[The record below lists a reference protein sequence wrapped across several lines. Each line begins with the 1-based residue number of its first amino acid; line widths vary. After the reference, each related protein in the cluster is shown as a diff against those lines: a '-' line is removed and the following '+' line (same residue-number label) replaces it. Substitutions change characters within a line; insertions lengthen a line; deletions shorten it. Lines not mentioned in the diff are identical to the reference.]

1 MKIFPKIIKL
11 WPAFFFLVLM
21 GLQGCEDKCES
32 VYTYMTYEPVYM
44 SFAEL
49 RSAITE
55 TTPQTI
61 ETPGKIY
68 LYDNYLLINEVNKG
82 IHVIDNENPA
92 SPQKLK
98 FIEIPGNVDMA
109 VKNGFLYADSYVD
122 LVVLDISDINSVKE
136 VNRVEDVFPIHVNWE
151 RHFTFDQSQG
161 VVTDW
166 IENEVT
172 ETRDCGSNQVS
183 VWREGVFFDLSNAQ
197 RGNSTNFTP
206 PSSPTS
212 IGGSMARFTVVDN
225 YLYTVDESSLNPFD
239 ISSPSDPVKGD
250 QIWTGF
256 GIETIFPYKDHLFLG
271 GQTGMQI
278 FSLKNAAA
286 PEFVSNYAHI
296 NSCDPV
302 VVNDDYAYVTLRS
315 GNPCVEV
322 VNQLDVLDISEIE
335 NPKLLKSF
343 SMQNPHGLGIDGNN
357 LFICEGEFGL
367 KHFDAADPLKV
378 GENMISHFDDMHAF
392 DVIPYDNRL
401 MMIGND
407 GLYQYDYSGNELKL
421 LSTLTIVPKP

>member
-1 MKIFPKIIKL
+1 MEIFQRIIKF
-11 WPAFFFLVLM
+11 WPALFFLVLI

-32 VYTYMTYEPVYM
+32 VHTYMTYEPVYM
-44 SFAEL
+44 SYVEL
-49 RSAITE
+49 RSSITE
-55 TTPQTI
+55 TTPQII

-82 IHVIDNENPA
+82 IHIIDNENPS

-122 LVVLDISDINSVKE
+122 LVVLDITDINSVKE
-136 VNRVEDVFPIHVNWE
+136 VNRVENVFPIHVNWE
-151 RHFTFDQSQG
+151 RNFTFDQSQG
-161 VVTDW
+161 VVTEW

-172 ETRDCGSNQVS
+172 ETMECGSNQAS
-183 VWREGVFFDLSNAQ
+183 VWREGVFFDFANTNEAAVK
-197 RGNSTNFTP
+197 TNFTP
-206 PSSPTS
+206 TSPTS
-212 IGGSMARFTVVDN
+212 IGGSMARFTIVNN

-239 ISSPSDPVKGD
+239 ISSPSSPVKGE
-250 QIWTGF
+250 QVRARF

-271 GQTGMQI
+271 GQTGMEI
-278 FSLKNAAA
+278 FTLKNAAT
-286 PEFVSNYAHI
+286 PEFVSSYAHV

-315 GNPCVEV
+315 GNPCVDV
-322 VNQLDVLDISEIE
+322 VNQLDVIDISNIE
-335 NPKLLKSF
+335 NPKLLKTF
-343 SMQNPHGLGIDGNN
+343 PMQNPHGLGIEGNN

-367 KHFDAADPLKV
+367 KHFDATDPLKV
-378 GENMISHFDDMHAF
+378 GEKMISHFDDMHAF

-421 LSTLTIVPKP
+421 LSTLTIVPKS